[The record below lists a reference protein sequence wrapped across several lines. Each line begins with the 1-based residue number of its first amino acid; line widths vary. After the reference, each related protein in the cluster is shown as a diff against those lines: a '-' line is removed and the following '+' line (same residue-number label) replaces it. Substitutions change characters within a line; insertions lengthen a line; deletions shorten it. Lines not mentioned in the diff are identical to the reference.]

1 MHGLPVVELPHTT
14 GCGTYVGVGLI
25 SVCVAFSSVIRL
37 SMFEVKPFPGPAAV
51 GVGFQVYECYQDSL
65 SFWQVAQRSIQIG
78 PKVLDRL
85 DSYFSGEDSL
95 ASNKA
100 GAFLP

>member
-1 MHGLPVVELPHTT
+1 L
-14 GCGTYVGVGLI
+14 
-25 SVCVAFSSVIRL
+25 
-37 SMFEVKPFPGPAAV
+37 GPNV
-51 GVGFQVYECYQDSL
+51 YQDSL
-65 SFWQVAQRSIQIG
+65 SFRQVAQRSIQIG

-85 DSYFSGEDSL
+85 DLYLSGEDSL

>member
-1 MHGLPVVELPHTT
+1 LDGYRVN
-14 GCGTYVGVGLI
+14 
-25 SVCVAFSSVIRL
+25 
-37 SMFEVKPFPGPAAV
+37 
-51 GVGFQVYECYQDSL
+51 QDSL
-65 SFWQVAQRSIQIG
+65 SFRQGAQRSIQIV

-85 DSYFSGEDSL
+85 DPYFSGEDSL